1 MTSLYEIKDEFD
13 KEETSSGCA
22 YEILLELH
30 LRVLITLSSGYWCDI
45 PQYVLAL
52 ADAFTHIVTKVYSLI
67 NLKVVQAEK
76 YTMNAYLTK

>member
-1 MTSLYEIKDEFD
+1 MTPLYEIKDEFD
-13 KEETSSGCA
+13 KEETSFGCG

-52 ADAFTHIVTKVYSLI
+52 ADAFTHIVTKVSIYSLI

-76 YTMNAYLTK
+76 